1 LFYVTDSENIIEKAA
16 KTTSNLIKQL
26 KITKKTLRVVL
37 SDSFSYNKFIEMPDV
52 TEKELLSAIKY
63 QADQF
68 VPMPLDQVNIDIEIV
83 FDNPQVKKL
92 LALLCASSKKII
104 GKVEKFSEYMGLYPD
119 TLETETSAIARL
131 INTIFLSKKPTLNKN
146 HGFIIINM
154 QPSTSS
160 IYFILESQALMI
172 YSYNFKTGL
181 DLFKK
186 ELQINMNV
194 DKKKSED
201 LLAHIGLSKS
211 GSYNLQ
217 EILTPSTKSFVQ
229 EVEKSINEIVKKHK
243 LNVTNIYLI
252 NDAVKIHALDEFI
265 SKYFSIPCSQ
275 FNIYPYL
282 VKNNIVD
289 FFKDKLGYFSAVI
302 GASV

>member
-1 LFYVTDSENIIEKAA
+1 MADDIFTVELGENKIKIVEAYLRNGQIEITNMGIDELDPLFYVTDSENIIEKAA

-131 INTIFLSKKPTLNKN
+131 INTIFL
-146 HGFIIINM
+146 
-154 QPSTSS
+154 
-160 IYFILESQALMI
+160 
-172 YSYNFKTGL
+172 
-181 DLFKK
+181 
-186 ELQINMNV
+186 
-194 DKKKSED
+194 
-201 LLAHIGLSKS
+201 
-211 GSYNLQ
+211 
-217 EILTPSTKSFVQ
+217 
-229 EVEKSINEIVKKHK
+229 
-243 LNVTNIYLI
+243 
-252 NDAVKIHALDEFI
+252 
-265 SKYFSIPCSQ
+265 
-275 FNIYPYL
+275 
-282 VKNNIVD
+282 
-289 FFKDKLGYFSAVI
+289 
-302 GASV
+302 